1 VKKRVEL
8 SKPLLAAII
17 ILVLAVGFVIGTRS
31 NQLYAFVG
39 PLFGTNVSADTIDL
53 SSVQL
58 TYQTLKANYNGKLDK
73 TKLIEGANRGLVE
86 AVGDKYT
93 IFMNKKEAQSF
104 EDDLSG
110 NIGGG
115 VGAEIGMRNKQPT
128 VIRTLDGDPA
138 QAAGVHAGDV
148 IIAVNDQSVVGK
160 DAQSVVDMIRGEIGT
175 TVKITVRR
183 GNETKTF
190 SITREQITNPSVS
203 SKVVNGVGILTLNRF
218 DSDTAEQARAAAEK
232 FAAQKVKGVV
242 LDLRGNG
249 GGYVEAAQGVAGLWL
264 DNKEVVTIKSVGSSE
279 QLNSKGEP
287 ILKGIPTVVL
297 INGGSASASEIVAGA
312 LHDHGVAKLVGEK
325 SFGKGTVQEILPLA
339 DDSKLKVTIK
349 RWYTPNGVN
358 ITDHGIVPDKKIVL
372 TQKNVEADKD
382 PQLDAAL
389 SSLK

>member
-1 VKKRVEL
+1 MKKRVEL

-175 TVKITVRR
+175 TVKIAVRR

-232 FAAQKVKGVV
+232 
-242 LDLRGNG
+242 
-249 GGYVEAAQGVAGLWL
+249 
-264 DNKEVVTIKSVGSSE
+264 
-279 QLNSKGEP
+279 
-287 ILKGIPTVVL
+287 
-297 INGGSASASEIVAGA
+297 
-312 LHDHGVAKLVGEK
+312 
-325 SFGKGTVQEILPLA
+325 
-339 DDSKLKVTIK
+339 
-349 RWYTPNGVN
+349 
-358 ITDHGIVPDKKIVL
+358 
-372 TQKNVEADKD
+372 
-382 PQLDAAL
+382 
-389 SSLK
+389 